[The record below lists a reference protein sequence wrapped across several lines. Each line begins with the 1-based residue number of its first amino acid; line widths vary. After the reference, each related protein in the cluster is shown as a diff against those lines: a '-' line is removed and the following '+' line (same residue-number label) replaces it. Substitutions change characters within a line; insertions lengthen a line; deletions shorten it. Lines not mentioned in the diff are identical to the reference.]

1 MPAAMPPAAE
11 PFGCVTTGPGDPA
24 LAEAPVEAAPAL
36 DAADARRA
44 SEVADGPLA
53 SGSGGGGGGG
63 GGTVGEG
70 ARRGCAGR
78 GPGAGGAGSDW
89 PRRKLR
95 DLSVC
100 PPVRACVD
108 VLVAST
114 LTMRIGG
121 GGRGRARSVTQVPAV
136 IGRLSRL
143 VELVVEV
150 APERCLRL
158 CVRV

>member
-24 LAEAPVEAAPAL
+24 LAEAPGAAAPAL

-53 SGSGGGGGGG
+53 SGSGG
-63 GGTVGEG
+63 
-70 ARRGCAGR
+70 GR

-114 LTMRIGG
+114 LTLRIGG
-121 GGRGRARSVTQVPAV
+121 GGRGRARSVSEIPAV

-158 CVRV
+158 CLRV